1 MVKEYH
7 KHVID
12 NNGIEIRIDFSYWSG
27 SYSIYQDGLF
37 IESLDKYDTE
47 DMERLKMWELL

>member
-7 KHVID
+7 MHITG
-12 NNGIEIRIDFSYWSG
+12 NGTEIRIDFSYWSG
-27 SYSIYQDGLF
+27 SYNIYQNGSF

-47 DMERLKMWELL
+47 DMKRLKIWERL